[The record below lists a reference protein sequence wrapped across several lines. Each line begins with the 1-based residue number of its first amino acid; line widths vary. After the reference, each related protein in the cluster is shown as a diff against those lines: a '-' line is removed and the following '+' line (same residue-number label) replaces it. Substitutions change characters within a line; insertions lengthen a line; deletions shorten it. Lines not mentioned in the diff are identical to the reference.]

1 MTIDTYRQNQLFI
14 GGEWV
19 NPIDGEV
26 VPSID
31 PSTGKE
37 WAYAAWGGPKDID
50 RAVTAAN
57 EALRG
62 PWSKFTPN
70 DRANLLRRFASLY
83 EKHVERLAE
92 LESRDNGLPIR
103 DTKAGVGMHATWYNY
118 YAGLANSIEGRQVP
132 MDAGMHI
139 YTTRTPV
146 GVVGAILPWNAPLQM
161 VVWKLAP
168 VLATGCTII
177 IKTAEQTPISS
188 YEVAKIVQE
197 AGIPKGVVNIV
208 TGLGPVAGAHLVS
221 HPHVNKIAFTGE
233 HRTAQEIMKGAS
245 ANLKRLSF
253 ECGGKSPHIIF
264 DDANLEQAM
273 NAATHSGFT
282 GCGQSCALGSRLIV
296 QSTIYDKVVAELA
309 ARAQKVRIGQALDP
323 KTQMGPH
330 THQEQLQKT
339 LKYFELGQQEGAK
352 LVTGGKRLTEL
363 GDGFF
368 VAPTVFANVNNKMRI
383 AQEEIFGPVVS
394 VIPFKDEDEA
404 VAIANDTIYGL
415 TGALWSQ
422 NLGRAHRV
430 AAQIE
435 AGTVWVNT
443 YRYLRWSVPY
453 GGFKISGIGRENGP
467 ESLEGYLETKAVY
480 MNLSGNYA
488 DYYAQ

>member
-1 MTIDTYRQNQLFI
+1 
-14 GGEWV
+14 
-19 NPIDGEV
+19 
-26 VPSID
+26 
-31 PSTGKE
+31 
-37 WAYAAWGGPKDID
+37 
-50 RAVTAAN
+50 
-57 EALRG
+57 
-62 PWSKFTPN
+62 
-70 DRANLLRRFASLY
+70 
-83 EKHVERLAE
+83 
-92 LESRDNGLPIR
+92 
-103 DTKAGVGMHATWYNY
+103 
-118 YAGLANSIEGRQVP
+118 
-132 MDAGMHI
+132 
-139 YTTRTPV
+139 
-146 GVVGAILPWNAPLQM
+146 
-161 VVWKLAP
+161 
-168 VLATGCTII
+168 
-177 IKTAEQTPISS
+177 
-188 YEVAKIVQE
+188 
-197 AGIPKGVVNIV
+197 
-208 TGLGPVAGAHLVS
+208 
-221 HPHVNKIAFTGE
+221 
-233 HRTAQEIMKGAS
+233 
-245 ANLKRLSF
+245 
-253 ECGGKSPHIIF
+253 
-264 DDANLEQAM
+264 
-273 NAATHSGFT
+273 
-282 GCGQSCALGSRLIV
+282 
-296 QSTIYDKVVAELA
+296 
-309 ARAQKVRIGQALDP
+309 
-323 KTQMGPH
+323 MGPH

-352 LVTGGKRLTEL
+352 LVTGGKRVTEL

-368 VAPTVFANVNNKMRI
+368 VTPTVFANVNNKMRI

>member
-1 MTIDTYRQNQLFI
+1 MGAEMYRQTKLFI

-19 NPIDGEV
+19 SPIDGEV
-26 VPSID
+26 VASID

-37 WAYAAWGGPKDID
+37 WALAAWGGPKDID
-50 RAVTAAN
+50 RAVAAAN

-70 DRANLLRRFASLY
+70 DRANLLRKFAGLY
-83 EKHVERLAE
+83 EKQVERLAE

-103 DTKAGVGMHATWYNY
+103 DTKAGVAMHPTWYNY
-118 YAGLANSIEGRQVP
+118 YAGLAHQIEGRQVP

-168 VLATGCTII
+168 VLATGCTVV

-208 TGLGPVAGAHLVS
+208 TGLGPVAGAHLVA
-221 HPHVNKIAFTGE
+221 HPNVNKIAFTGE
-233 HRTAQEIMKGAS
+233 HRTAQEIMKGA
-245 ANLKRLSF
+245 AVNLKRLSF

-296 QSTIYDKVVAELA
+296 QAGIYDKVVEELA
-309 ARAQKVRIGQALDP
+309 RRAQRVRVGAALDP
-323 KTQMGPH
+323 TTQMGPH
-330 THQEQLQKT
+330 THQEQLSKT
-339 LKYFELGQQEGAK
+339 LKYFDIGTDEGAR
-352 LVTGGKRLTEL
+352 LVTGGKRMTEM

-368 VAPTVFANVNNKMRI
+368 VSPTVFANVNNKMRI

-415 TGALWSQ
+415 TGGLWTQ

-467 ESLEGYLETKAVY
+467 ESLAGYTETKGVY